1 MAKKNDTIFVVI
13 EDNHGEIAYAH
24 DYDSAINFLLE
35 EHWIDEDTDVYCEEK
50 GQFIPIKEVFGEH
63 WADEIRFMSRER
75 FNDFF
80 DDGFGINVEKL
91 V

>member
-1 MAKKNDTIFVVI
+1 MAKKNDAIFIVS
-13 EDNHGEIAYAH
+13 ECNHGEITYAH

-35 EHWIDEDTDVYCEEK
+35 EHWIDEDTDVYCEENN
-50 GQFIPIKEVFGEH
+50 QYDSVKEVLGEL

-75 FNDFF
+75 FNNLF
-80 DDGFGINVEKL
+80 DDVFYIKTEKL